1 MNDDETDFGLRA
13 DEIHPTDATCDLSL
27 FENSYLGIKPC
38 VMFGVDIEC
47 EEIHRDDDDREFDGT
62 LRITV
67 EGARFHG
74 KSWRDLD
81 SFHLDNV
88 ECFTEIDDPDISV
101 YFDTMHRRMG
111 RLTVEV
117 LQRRGD
123 LVDLRI
129 AASEDIDDLGLDSF
143 SVNVTATFTGVSTT
157 LKSED
162 VAVSDLINLDGL
174 VEERPD
180 HWRIPQ

>member
-1 MNDDETDFGLRA
+1 MNDDETDLGLRA
-13 DEIHPTDATCDLSL
+13 DEIHPTDATCSLSL

-38 VMFGVDIEC
+38 VMFNVDVEC
-47 EEIHRDDDDREFDGT
+47 EEIERDDDDDEFDGT
-62 LRITV
+62 LGIAI
-67 EGARFHG
+67 EGARFQG

-88 ECFTEIDDPDISV
+88 ECFTNIDDPDISV

-111 RLTVEV
+111 RLTIEV
-117 LQRRGD
+117 IQRRGD

-143 SVNVTATFTGVSTT
+143 SVNVTATFTGVSAT
-157 LKSED
+157 LTSKE
-162 VAVSDLINLDGL
+162 VAVSDLIDLDGL
-174 VEERPD
+174 VEGSPG
-180 HWRIPQ
+180 HWSVPQ